1 MHSGS
6 LIMQFLFIILVF
18 RVENTFYQALTGYRQ
33 YDLMVSIQGGW
44 SVAEDK
50 KQSFEDELISA
61 FLTKSTEKARQQIAD
76 EGKLSTENAIPL
88 MLKSQYNHIAH
99 LDEQMVT
106 KTEFNGEIKSLK
118 EQMVTKAEFNGEIKS
133 LKEQMVTKAEFNGE
147 IKSLKE
153 QMVTK
158 PEFNALKEQFNGL
171 KDQVGFMK
179 WMIML
184 GFALLAAL
192 QVYTSF
198 IL

>member
-1 MHSGS
+1 MS
-6 LIMQFLFIILVF
+6 
-18 RVENTFYQALTGYRQ
+18 
-33 YDLMVSIQGGW
+33 
-44 SVAEDK
+44 EDK

-76 EGKLSTENAIPL
+76 EGKLSMENAIPL

-106 KTEFNGEIKSLK
+106 KTEFNAFK
-118 EQMVTKAEFNGEIKS
+118 EQFNG
-133 LKEQMVTKAEFNGE
+133 
-147 IKSLKE
+147 
-153 QMVTK
+153 
-158 PEFNALKEQFNGL
+158 LKEQFNGLKEQFDGLKEQFDGLKEQFKGL

-198 IL
+198 IK

>member
-1 MHSGS
+1 MFGGFTNSYTGGFAFFHPNPQL
-6 LIMQFLFIILVF
+6 LIITHEEF
-18 RVENTFYQALTGYRQ
+18 EGLTGFRQ
-33 YDLMVSIQGGW
+33 YDLMVSIRGGGP
-44 SVAEDK
+44 VAENK

-106 KTEFNGEIKSLK
+106 KSEFNGEIKSLKEQMVTKTEFNGEIKSLK
-118 EQMVTKAEFNGEIKS
+118 EQMVTK
-133 LKEQMVTKAEFNGE
+133 T
-147 IKSLKE
+147 
-153 QMVTK
+153 
-158 PEFNALKEQFNGL
+158 EFNALKEQFNGL

-179 WMIML
+179 WLIML

-198 IL
+198 IK

>member
-1 MHSGS
+1 MS
-6 LIMQFLFIILVF
+6 
-18 RVENTFYQALTGYRQ
+18 
-33 YDLMVSIQGGW
+33 
-44 SVAEDK
+44 EDK

-61 FLTKSTEKARQQIAD
+61 FLTKSTEKAKQQIAD

-118 EQMVTKAEFNGEIKS
+118 EQMVTKTEFNGEIKS
-133 LKEQMVTKAEFNGE
+133 LKEQMVTK
-147 IKSLKE
+147 
-153 QMVTK
+153 T
-158 PEFNALKEQFNGL
+158 EFNAFKEQFNGLKEQFNGLKEQFNGLKEQFKGLKDQFKGL

-192 QVYTSF
+192 QVYTGF
-198 IL
+198 IK

>member
-1 MHSGS
+1 MS
-6 LIMQFLFIILVF
+6 
-18 RVENTFYQALTGYRQ
+18 
-33 YDLMVSIQGGW
+33 
-44 SVAEDK
+44 EDK

-61 FLTKSTEKARQQIAD
+61 FLTKSTEKAKQQIAD

-106 KTEFNGEIKSLK
+106 KTEFN
-118 EQMVTKAEFNGEIKS
+118 AF
-133 LKEQMVTKAEFNGE
+133 
-147 IKSLKE
+147 
-153 QMVTK
+153 
-158 PEFNALKEQFNGL
+158 KEQFNGL
-171 KDQVGFMK
+171 KEQVGFIK

-198 IL
+198 IK

>member
-1 MHSGS
+1 MS
-6 LIMQFLFIILVF
+6 
-18 RVENTFYQALTGYRQ
+18 
-33 YDLMVSIQGGW
+33 
-44 SVAEDK
+44 EDK
-50 KQSFEDELISA
+50 KQTFEDELISA

-106 KTEFNGEIKSLK
+106 KTEFN
-118 EQMVTKAEFNGEIKS
+118 
-133 LKEQMVTKAEFNGE
+133 
-147 IKSLKE
+147 
-153 QMVTK
+153 
-158 PEFNALKEQFNGL
+158 ALKEQFNGLKEQFNGLKEQFKGL

-198 IL
+198 IM

>member
-1 MHSGS
+1 
-6 LIMQFLFIILVF
+6 
-18 RVENTFYQALTGYRQ
+18 
-33 YDLMVSIQGGW
+33 MV
-44 SVAEDK
+44 EDK

-106 KTEFNGEIKSLK
+106 KTEFNALKDQFTALKDQFNGLK
-118 EQMVTKAEFNGEIKS
+118 EQFTG
-133 LKEQMVTKAEFNGE
+133 
-147 IKSLKE
+147 
-153 QMVTK
+153 
-158 PEFNALKEQFNGL
+158 LKEQFNGL
-171 KDQVGFMK
+171 KEQFKGLKEQVGFMK

-192 QVYTSF
+192 QVYTGF
-198 IL
+198 IK

>member
-1 MHSGS
+1 MP
-6 LIMQFLFIILVF
+6 
-18 RVENTFYQALTGYRQ
+18 
-33 YDLMVSIQGGW
+33 
-44 SVAEDK
+44 EDK

-61 FLTKSTEKARQQIAD
+61 FLTKSTEKARPQIAD

-118 EQMVTKAEFNGEIKS
+118 ERMVTK
-133 LKEQMVTKAEFNGE
+133 T
-147 IKSLKE
+147 
-153 QMVTK
+153 
-158 PEFNALKEQFNGL
+158 EFNALKEQFNGL

-179 WMIML
+179 WLIML

-198 IL
+198 IK